1 MSLHYLKNVAT
12 LKLDRNECI
21 GCGRCE
27 EVCPHRVFAMK
38 DRKAGIRDKDRCMEC
53 GACAV
58 NCPVSAIQVEA
69 GVGCAYAIV
78 KGVLSGTEPDCGCGC
93 G

>member
-1 MSLHYLKNVAT
+1 
-12 LKLDRNECI
+12 
-21 GCGRCE
+21 
-27 EVCPHRVFAMK
+27 
-38 DRKAGIRDKDRCMEC
+38 
-53 GACAV
+53 
-58 NCPVSAIQVEA
+58 VEA